1 MNIKGIGGNS
11 MNSSQMDRVINLAAK
26 DTKKGARVVA
36 KVFYRI
42 LLKQGFS
49 ENQIIDIATN
59 ILSCLIEKLHGH
71 EKKIDNAQIHPN
83 EAQSENPF
91 QPAIVTGTY
100 TKFRNRY
107 HDAES
112 MHYCV

>member
-1 MNIKGIGGNS
+1 

-42 LLKQGFS
+42 LRKQGFS
-49 ENQIIDIATN
+49 ENQIIDITTN
-59 ILSCLIEKLHGH
+59 ILSCLIEKISWD
-71 EKKIDNAQIHPN
+71 EQKI
-83 EAQSENPF
+83 ENPEEHGNEVLNAYPF
-91 QPAIVTGTY
+91 QRPNIAGTY
-100 TKFRNRY
+100 TKFRSRC

-112 MHYCV
+112 IQY